1 MSEFQASNF
10 KKAQGGTAPDI
21 VGKVELT
28 SPYFFVPPSGDTAS
42 RPASCAPGT
51 IRFNTDVGT
60 IEVYRGDTIGW
71 EYIQKRDGQYLGGAA
86 SPASGS
92 IDGRGTRAL
101 FGGGYISPGP
111 CFNNVDAITVETL
124 GNTIDF
130 NNLTASKTGGY
141 TIGNST
147 RSVYAGGR
155 LSTTPSGSMTNEIS
169 FCNFSTQNDYSDSGG
184 DLSSSRG
191 FGTGLCNET
200 RGLFAGGSVPAYIN
214 TIEYVTIS
222 ALGNSVDFG
231 DVSYGVLGYAYG
243 FSSTTR
249 GIIAGGVRVNAP
261 NSDSYNEVGYVTI
274 SSTGDTTDFGDL
286 NFDKYEG
293 GAGSSATRGL
303 VMAGYGPNYTHRI
316 EFCTM
321 ATTGNFINFGDL
333 TNLNGSG
340 KYSAS
345 SKTRA
350 VVGGGYINPGAG
362 DLGFSNIIEFVEIST
377 QGNGTDFG
385 DFINFGRR
393 SNAFNNS
400 CNGHGGL

>member
-1 MSEFQASNF
+1 MSEFQSSNL
-10 KKAQGGTAPDI
+10 KKAQGGGAPDI
-21 VGKVELT
+21 VGKVEFT
-28 SPYFFVPPSGDTAS
+28 SPYFFVPPSGTTAE
-42 RPASCAPGT
+42 RPQSCAPGT

-60 IEVYRGDTIGW
+60 LEVYRGDTIGW
-71 EYIQKRDGQYLGGAA
+71 EYIERRDGQYLGGAA

-92 IDGRGTRAL
+92 IDGTGTRAL
-101 FGGGYISPGP
+101 FGGGYIAPGP
-111 CFNNVDAITVETL
+111 CLNNVDAITVDTL

-130 NNLTASKTGGY
+130 NNLTASVTGGY

-155 LSTTPSGSMTNEIS
+155 LSTTPSGSATNQIQ
-169 FCNFSTQNDYSDSGG
+169 FCTFSTQNDYSDSGG
-184 DLSSSRG
+184 DLSSSRA
-191 FGTGLCNET
+191 FGAGLCNET
-200 RGLFAGGSVPAYIN
+200 RGLFAGNSIPYENI
-214 TIEYVTIS
+214 IEYVTIS
-222 ALGNSVDFG
+222 TLGNSLDFG
-231 DVSYGVLGYAYG
+231 DISYGKSGYAYG

-249 GIIAGGVRVNAP
+249 GIIAGGLRVSAP
-261 NSDSYNEVGYVTI
+261 DTDSYNEVGFVTI
-274 SSTGDTTDFGDL
+274 SSTGNTTDFGDL
-286 NFDKYEG
+286 LFDKYEG
-293 GAGSSATRGL
+293 GAGTSATRGV
-303 VMAGYGPNYTHRI
+303 VMAGYGPNYTSRI

-350 VVGGGYINPGAG
+350 VVGGGYVHPGSG
-362 DLGFSNIIEFVEIST
+362 DLGYSNTIEFVTIAT
-377 QGNGTDFG
+377 TGNGADFG

-393 SNAFNNS
+393 ANSFNNS

>member
-10 KKAQGGTAPDI
+10 KKAQGGTAPNL
-21 VGKVELT
+21 VGKVEFT
-28 SPYFFVPPSGDTAS
+28 SPYFFVPPSGTTAE

-71 EYIQKRDGQYLGGAA
+71 EYIQRRDDQYLGGAA

-92 IDGRGTRAL
+92 IDGTGTRAL
-101 FGGGYISPGP
+101 FGGGYIAPGP

-141 TIGNST
+141 TLGNST

-155 LSTTPSGSMTNEIS
+155 LSTTPSGSATNEIS
-169 FCNFSTQNDYSDSGG
+169 FCTFSTQNDYSNSGG
-184 DLSSSRG
+184 DLSSSRA
-191 FGTGLCNET
+191 FGAGLCNET
-200 RGLFAGGSVPAYIN
+200 RGLFAGNAIPYENI
-214 TIEYVTIS
+214 IEYVTIS
-222 ALGNSVDFG
+222 ALGNSIDFG
-231 DVSYGVLGYAYG
+231 DISYGKTGYAYG
-243 FSSTTR
+243 LSSTTR
-249 GIIAGGVRVNAP
+249 GIIAGGLRYASP
-261 NSDSYNEVGYVTI
+261 DTDSYNEVGFVTI
-274 SSTGDTTDFGDL
+274 SSTGNTTDFGDL
-286 NFDKYEG
+286 TFDKYEG

-303 VMAGYGPNYTHRI
+303 IMGGYGPNYTHRI

-333 TNLNGSG
+333 TVLNGNG

-350 VVGGGYINPGAG
+350 VVGGGYVNGG
-362 DLGFSNIIEFVEIST
+362 DSYSNIIEFVNIAT
-377 QGNGTDFG
+377 TGNGTDFG

-393 SNAFNNS
+393 ANSFNNS